1 MSEVERREEAKRS
14 RRLRPGEVDHREA
27 AYIAGEAIR
36 RIADR
41 IIEDREDPLR
51 GAMAIYGWARAAGAW
66 DDDGDPFPELR
77 SWGAE
82 FLQLGDA
89 LEERQDTEG
98 DRTALQALIRGYA
111 RAFLTDTQPPVWEL
125 DRQGHLVLPA
135 R

>member
-1 MSEVERREEAKRS
+1 MSEVERREEAELS
-14 RRLRPGEVDHREA
+14 RRLLAGEVDHREA

>member
-1 MSEVERREEAKRS
+1 MSAELS
-14 RRLRPGEVDHREA
+14 RRSLAGEVDHREA

-36 RIADR
+36 TIADR

-82 FLQLGDA
+82 FLQLADA
-89 LEERQDTEG
+89 LEERQDNEE

-111 RAFLTDTQPPVWEL
+111 RAFLTDTPPPVWEL

>member
-1 MSEVERREEAKRS
+1 MSDVERREEADLS
-14 RRLRPGEVDHREA
+14 RRLLAGEVDHREA
-27 AYIAGEAIR
+27 ASIAGEFIR

-51 GAMAIYGWARAAGAW
+51 GATAIYGWARAAGAW
-66 DDDGDPFPELR
+66 DDDGHPFPELR

-89 LEERQDTEG
+89 LEERQDNEE

-111 RAFLTDTQPPVWEL
+111 RALLSDTQPPAWEI